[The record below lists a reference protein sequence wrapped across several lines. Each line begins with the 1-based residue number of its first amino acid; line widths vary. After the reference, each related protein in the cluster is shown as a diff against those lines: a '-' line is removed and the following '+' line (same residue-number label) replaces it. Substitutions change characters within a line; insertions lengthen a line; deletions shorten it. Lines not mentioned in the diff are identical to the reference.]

1 MVAKFEY
8 TTNIDEETP
17 IDEDRIEFRVYSRPE
32 AIDNTKY
39 ALNLVE
45 ELLCLMEETVKVKYV
60 LPKLYQVALPDF
72 YFNAMENWGLIT
84 YKYIVENIVEISLLI
99 PRF

>member
-1 MVAKFEY
+1 MARFEY
-8 TTNIDEETP
+8 TTNTN
-17 IDEDRIEFRVYSRPE
+17 EDGIEFRVYSRPE
-32 AIDNTKY
+32 AINNTIY

-45 ELLCLMEETVKVKYV
+45 ELLSIIQETVQVDYV

-84 YKYIVENIVEISLLI
+84 YKYFVNIKRIMGILM
-99 PRF
+99 

>member
-1 MVAKFEY
+1 MVAKFDY
-8 TTNIDEETP
+8 INSTNADG
-17 IDEDRIEFRVYSRPE
+17 IEFRVYSRPE
-32 AIDNTKY
+32 AINNTKY

-45 ELLCLMEETVKVKYV
+45 ELLKVIQDTVKVEYV

-84 YKYIVENIVEISLLI
+84 YK
-99 PRF
+99 